1 MQTDDLASSL
11 QRAGFVDVGVVAKP
25 ESREF
30 IKDWLPGSKAEDFVV
45 AANVTA
51 TKPGNGAA
59 PSSATAAR
67 DHGHGHG
74 HGHGHEHTPPPPPR
88 AAAADG

>member
-1 MQTDDLASSL
+1 MDDLASSL

-51 TKPGNGAA
+51 GAHTISIVVA
-59 PSSATAAR
+59 PASFDDPAMHVAVSQLMVV
-67 DHGHGHG
+67 
-74 HGHGHEHTPPPPPR
+74 
-88 AAAADG
+88 